1 MDKGLGWGCVIN
13 NFINNSNYNYSE
25 LFGQMGK
32 KIEKNSIDTK
42 KPIVKCSICYQ
53 TTARA

>member
-1 MDKGLGWGCVIN
+1 MDKVWGWISAIS

-32 KIEKNSIDTK
+32 KIDKN
-42 KPIVKCSICYQ
+42 
-53 TTARA
+53 